1 MTIGRVVSIK
11 KLYAYITG
19 KSVKQRICICIVATA
34 MITLLVFTVKANF
47 FDRPV
52 DNPQTEISES
62 IETSEGENSGNVPA
76 KNEPPVASGRRHRVG
91 DFVATA
97 ASSVLPP
104 QFHIS
109 LIDVGVLL
117 VVVTAYCIHKFREKR
132 KQGRL

>member
-1 MTIGRVVSIK
+1 MVAIK

-34 MITLLVFTVKANF
+34 MITLLVFTIKANF
-47 FDRPV
+47 FEPV

-62 IETSEGENSGNVPA
+62 IETSEGENSENVPA
-76 KNEPPVASGRRHRVG
+76 KNE
-91 DFVATA
+91 
-97 ASSVLPP
+97 P

-117 VVVTAYCIHKFREKR
+117 VVVTAYSIHKFREKR
-132 KQGRL
+132 KQRRM

>member
-1 MTIGRVVSIK
+1 MTIGRVVAIK

-34 MITLLVFTVKANF
+34 MITLLVFTIKANF

-62 IETSEGENSGNVPA
+62 IETSESENSENVPA
-76 KNEPPVASGRRHRVG
+76 NNE
-91 DFVATA
+91 
-97 ASSVLPP
+97 PP

-132 KQGRL
+132 KQRRL

>member
-1 MTIGRVVSIK
+1 MTIGRVVAIK
-11 KLYAYITG
+11 KLYVYITG

-62 IETSEGENSGNVPA
+62 IETSEGENSGNVPE
-76 KNEPPVASGRRHRVG
+76 NSE
-91 DFVATA
+91 
-97 ASSVLPP
+97 P

>member
-1 MTIGRVVSIK
+1 MTIGRVVAIK

-52 DNPQTEISES
+52 DNSQTEISES
-62 IETSEGENSGNVPA
+62 IETSEGENSENVPA
-76 KNEPPVASGRRHRVG
+76 NSE
-91 DFVATA
+91 
-97 ASSVLPP
+97 PP

>member
-62 IETSEGENSGNVPA
+62 IETSEGENSENVPA
-76 KNEPPVASGRRHRVG
+76 NSE
-91 DFVATA
+91 
-97 ASSVLPP
+97 PP

>member
-1 MTIGRVVSIK
+1 MVAIK

-34 MITLLVFTVKANF
+34 MITLLVFTIKANF

-62 IETSEGENSGNVPA
+62 IETSEGENSENVPA
-76 KNEPPVASGRRHRVG
+76 TNE
-91 DFVATA
+91 
-97 ASSVLPP
+97 PP

-109 LIDVGVLL
+109 LFDVGVLL

>member
-47 FDRPV
+47 FDRPL

-62 IETSEGENSGNVPA
+62 IETSEGENSENVPA
-76 KNEPPVASGRRHRVG
+76 NSE
-91 DFVATA
+91 
-97 ASSVLPP
+97 PP

>member
-1 MTIGRVVSIK
+1 
-11 KLYAYITG
+11 
-19 KSVKQRICICIVATA
+19 

-62 IETSEGENSGNVPA
+62 IETSEGENSENVPA
-76 KNEPPVASGRRHRVG
+76 NSE
-91 DFVATA
+91 
-97 ASSVLPP
+97 PP

-117 VVVTAYCIHKFREKR
+117 VVVTAYCIHTLRRTNSSGALTRRTKR
-132 KQGRL
+132 SSHLLPKSLRSSPTFLNSVFFFLLCPPQSPTL